1 MSAYT
6 DAQANNDITRNV
18 KQYRDLDL
26 FFSKKSNKDV
36 NKVTDVEAVKRS
48 VRNLILLNSY
58 EKPFHP
64 EIAGDVRGL
73 LFELMTPLTSAV
85 IARKIQDVI
94 ENFEPRARLT
104 GVNVVPDFDRNA
116 YDVTVYFYV
125 VKNHLNVDG
134 QNLEKTKVLAVQSGS
149 QNQIFRALEAIGFR
163 P

>member
-48 VRNLILLNSY
+48 VRNLLLLNTF

-64 EIAGDVRGL
+64 EIAGDMRAM
-73 LFELMTPLTSAV
+73 LFENMTPRTAAV
-85 IARKIQDVI
+85 ISRKVEDCI
-94 ENFEPRARLT
+94 ENFEPRARLI
-104 GVNVVPDFDRNA
+104 GVATTPNFDRNE
-116 YDVTVYFYV
+116 YKGSIYFYV
-125 VKNHLNVDG
+125 VKAPSELVEVT
-134 QNLEKTKVLAVQSGS
+134 QILERL
-149 QNQIFRALEAIGFR
+149 R
-163 P
+163 

>member
-1 MSAYT
+1 MSAYN
-6 DAQANNDITRNV
+6 DAQRNNDISRNV

-36 NKVTDVEAVKRS
+36 NKVTDIESVKRS

-73 LFELMTPLTSAV
+73 LFENMTPLTSAV

-104 GVNVVPDFDRNA
+104 GVQAIPDFDRNL
-116 YDVTVYFYV
+116 YEVTVYFYV
-125 VKNHLNVDG
+125 VNAPTELVEVT
-134 QNLEKTKVLAVQSGS
+134 QLLERL
-149 QNQIFRALEAIGFR
+149 R
-163 P
+163 

>member
-48 VRNLILLNSY
+48 VRNLVLLNSY

-64 EIAGDVRGL
+64 EIAGDVRAL

-85 IARKIQDVI
+85 IARKVQDVI

-104 GVNVVPDFDRNA
+104 GVQAIPDFDRNA
-116 YDVTVYFYV
+116 YEVTVYFYV
-125 VKNHLNVDG
+125 VNAPTELVEVT
-134 QNLEKTKVLAVQSGS
+134 QLLERL
-149 QNQIFRALEAIGFR
+149 R
-163 P
+163 

>member
-1 MSAYT
+1 MSAYN
-6 DAQANNDITRNV
+6 DAQRNNDISRNV

-36 NKVTDVEAVKRS
+36 NKVTDIESVKRS

-104 GVNVVPDFDRNA
+104 GVQAVPDFDRNA
-116 YDVTVYFYV
+116 YEVTIYFYV
-125 VKNHLNVDG
+125 VNAPTELVEVT
-134 QNLEKTKVLAVQSGS
+134 QLLERL
-149 QNQIFRALEAIGFR
+149 R
-163 P
+163 